1 MTRFRRILAGAAA
14 LASLTLLLFLLLRWR
29 TNSPEQ
35 HINLNGA
42 EQGQPSEQ
50 DDE

>member
-14 LASLTLLLFLLLRWR
+14 LASLTVLLFLLLRWR

-35 HINLNGA
+35 HINLNGEA
-42 EQGQPSEQ
+42 QGQPSEQ